1 MNKIYKNVWNHVT
14 RTFTAVSEIK
24 TKKGKAGKSVLAVA
38 VASVVLSSYSPL
50 ACAYDSFVWGADTIQ
65 LNGFYIGNNSQS
77 GLTHE
82 VRTTLNYLGGSGIKL
97 DFSTVNASYEDIG
110 GTQGLLSQGVS
121 GFEQLILTSDEI
133 DDTSYDANLIFDTS
147 DHHSITQNLNQ
158 GGTTV
163 AKLHYAAG
171 GRAYNL
177 FINNQDT
184 IGASFTVNNEQIYFN
199 GERWGFTDDG
209 MAWTTDLDYPATE
222 DGDLGIFLLTFLTG
236 IEVNQDQTLVLDGLD
251 NTEDPNHRNVL
262 SPIISGSG
270 SLTLK
275 GSGSVDIES
284 VITLDENGNVY
295 DSANI
300 YTGETT
306 IESSGK
312 NSFVVNLN
320 KKDSFGQTSKL
331 TATNAQINVK
341 TTDAWTSVQRID
353 STKSTINFASS
364 QTSFSITGSDAAGA
378 PAAQFTGV
386 NVINV
391 AADTFTLNVSNGSLE
406 VGREAGKDED
416 DNTIFTTGSLT
427 IQNSDANSQSLV
439 LSIGNNLNINGDS
452 LLNLADSA
460 DSRTINVGQNVTF
473 NQVNLATYG
482 IKADELIALGQVD
495 LIKSEGVYSLNTRAD
510 KFRVSD
516 GVIRIDANTD
526 VTVQETDVVSGASLH
541 VSKMKQ
547 LGDTIRIENKTD
559 GNGQVEKTSTLR
571 VTHSGALNFDKTVS
585 GDGVLHLDLSDGSD
599 LTFEDGAGGEDNSV
613 LVRMSNATYTYDI
626 NDDFNRYVVGGNGK
640 FISGSEAL
648 KLDTIGW
655 QYNTEDSYG
664 IIDLSKYEF
673 DVKTGPAIDA
683 TNIHL
688 SNGANIIQI
697 DVSDFTGQSVS
708 TTPGDILTLD
718 AANPDRLLI
727 KGTAGA
733 SGNRDITLQDPDG
746 YVIPPN
752 QSKPTYL
759 ISSNDTDGTERA
771 AKLNWG
777 IDASYHDTSESG
789 IKENGIYLDYSVQ
802 TIQLLNGSQDD
813 NSDMGTLRYEAA
825 LVANGTTENTDN
837 SLESRLTGKGILEFG
852 NSGTAPVNIAI
863 TNFFTDDARR
873 NNYTGAT
880 VVRTSTTLQSMA
892 AGLGNSTLV
901 LIGENANFD
910 LYVAD
915 NTEDLAL
922 HGITTDDAAH
932 TITIGKNGTLTL
944 DANTLSEDDR
954 KALGAETAY
963 NVDLQEGNVFGLKT
977 QLQGVGS
984 LVLIS
989 DLNAASAGA
998 FNSFKGN
1005 VTLSGDEKR
1014 TLTIGAVDQDTV
1026 LTNGVFVSDGTDTHV
1041 IYLKSGAQIG
1051 KTEGAVGADFSGFKG
1066 ILKLGEGK
1074 ALDIYNMSSLGS
1086 SAIQAD
1092 KGSSLVMNSISGE
1105 LLNGGLTALNGG
1117 TVTMNA
1123 KGSTGTL
1130 DYSKVAFANKVG
1142 AFKLDLEKSKV
1153 TLTNSGQN
1161 ISGNLSAD
1169 LDSNSALN
1177 LTGSDGNVDWSNLTG
1192 DEGSTVFLENSSA
1205 DRTVLTIDNISE
1217 NFKGTSKFSRFDF
1230 TFGENSQH
1238 DGLLSKRNFEFVDSS
1253 LVADGVSEVQNL
1265 TLSSDSSLEFKEA
1278 GKITLDGK
1286 SSSLITVSGEL
1297 NLGGATIVIDRDKF
1311 DFDLTEGG
1319 TTTTNKSLLAALNS
1333 AQSSSEKYF
1342 QLVDGKVTN
1351 NGTLAEFD
1359 ETSTV
1364 LVKNEKDETVAEI
1377 GSGTTLIN
1385 DDSGLWIGQG
1395 LQTLTLH
1402 QTMVLDAGDG
1412 TGLDLED
1419 NGAFA
1424 INATIKSKVDGIGL
1438 TISGYTPILLN
1449 GAKGDILGTT
1459 TVSDSGHLILGATNA
1474 LSTSGAT
1481 VDVDGTGTLTVNA
1494 GVSQIV
1500 KSMTVDGT
1508 IDLKENS
1515 RIDVV
1520 NGGSVEIGADA
1531 SLSGYG
1537 MWNLNAGAKMVIDAA
1552 EKGQNLTSGEVL
1564 GGTISKTGM
1573 GALTLGRDVVDS
1585 NDVAIDVAE
1594 GSLNIE
1600 GWDDTNSLTLKS
1612 LSLAS
1617 ETEFDLAGNLT
1628 TTDGFKAN
1636 GATIWVGSRT
1646 YDENVGFFNRVI
1658 GGGYSGDATFIFN
1671 VKLGKTESFGDSLTI
1686 NGAVADGSHA
1696 GLYVN
1701 LVGDN
1706 ADAVKGLTLLKVK
1719 QEEGESVSESFAT
1732 LANKDTV
1739 EAGGFDWYLRS
1750 YVNGEYRDF
1759 YLTNEFDES
1768 NSDHKSD
1775 PTISVRL
1782 GSLAAFAASVDM
1794 FDMNIHDRQGTRPW
1808 INPVTGEKTMT
1819 SLWMRQTLSK
1829 EGNNDSSG
1837 QLSGDTQ
1844 ENVTMIGG
1852 DILQFSPSGNGLVYA
1867 GLMAGYGDSDYD
1879 GSSNRTSDG
1888 SKADTEA
1895 WMVGAYAGWNQNDPK
1910 VDRSGAYV
1918 SGWVQ
1923 YAHFKSDITRTG
1935 SRTMEAKAEGIS
1947 ASLEAGWVL
1956 KAAEF
1961 QMQGGETKGAFYV
1974 EPHAQVT
1981 WWGADYDTIN
1991 DEDIRFEGQHN
2002 ITTRLGARFTM
2013 ETSGAT
2019 NFSPYLEANW
2029 VHNTKDYGAV
2039 WDDVESYVEGAG
2051 NQAELK
2057 FGAETFFT
2065 DSFSGYAQI
2074 RANWG
2079 GDGYN
2084 RQEGSLGL
2092 KYRF

>member
-1 MNKIYKNVWNHVT
+1 MDKEKYDGTSFVDGDAERLDQSSDGRNTQEGIYTGAILARLDLSNDLSLAVNDVKTWATTLRGHGDIFYTGTDRTKDILNIERVYHSRDDVDDELYLEYNDYRGSTTVKNLTVNLGVT
-14 RTFTAVSEIK
+14 DAFGK
-24 TKKGKAGKSVLAVA
+24 TKS
-38 VASVVLSSYSPL
+38 
-50 ACAYDSFVWGADTIQ
+50 
-65 LNGFYIGNNSQS
+65 
-77 GLTHE
+77 LTL
-82 VRTTLNYLGGSGIKL
+82 VN
-97 DFSTVNASYEDIG
+97 STVNANADAA
-110 GTQGLLSQGVS
+110 
-121 GFEQLILTSDEI
+121 LTNI
-133 DDTSYDANLIFDTS
+133 
-147 DHHSITQNLNQ
+147 
-158 GGTTV
+158 
-163 AKLHYAAG
+163 
-171 GRAYNL
+171 
-177 FINNQDT
+177 
-184 IGASFTVNNEQIYFN
+184 
-199 GERWGFTDDG
+199 
-209 MAWTTDLDYPATE
+209 DLD
-222 DGDLGIFLLTFLTG
+222 
-236 IEVNQDQTLVLDGLD
+236 
-251 NTEDPNHRNVL
+251 
-262 SPIISGSG
+262 
-270 SLTLK
+270 
-275 GSGSVDIES
+275 
-284 VITLDENGNVY
+284 
-295 DSANI
+295 
-300 YTGETT
+300 
-306 IESSGK
+306 
-312 NSFVVNLN
+312 
-320 KKDSFGQTSKL
+320 
-331 TATNAQINVK
+331 
-341 TTDAWTSVQRID
+341 
-353 STKSTINFASS
+353 
-364 QTSFSITGSDAAGA
+364 
-378 PAAQFTGV
+378 
-386 NVINV
+386 
-391 AADTFTLNVSNGSLE
+391 
-406 VGREAGKDED
+406 
-416 DNTIFTTGSLT
+416 
-427 IQNSDANSQSLV
+427 
-439 LSIGNNLNINGDS
+439 LNISDNS
-452 LLNLADSA
+452 LLNLGQKSLTVGRDVIFTNISDLANNGVKASQ
-460 DSRTINVGQNVTF
+460 INVASSVVLNASNG
-473 NQVNLATYG
+473 LY
-482 IKADELIALGQVD
+482 D
-495 LIKSEGVYSLNTRAD
+495 LNTKANT
-510 KFRVSD
+510 FRVEGSNVEIASD
-516 GVIRIDANTD
+516 ASVE
-526 VTVQETDVVSGASLH
+526 VKETDVVSGASLKA
-541 VSKMKQ
+541 SIDQ
-547 LGDTIRIENKTD
+547 LGETIKIENAQ
-559 GNGQVEKTSTLR
+559 NQQTSTLR
-571 VTHSGALNFDKTVS
+571 VTHSGTLTFDKTVS
-585 GDGVLHLDLSDGSD
+585 GDGVLHLDLSDGSA
-599 LTFEDGAGGEDNSV
+599 LIFADGAGGENNSV

-626 NDDFNRYVVGGNGK
+626 NDGFNRYVVGGKGK

-746 YVIPPN
+746 YVIPPD

-802 TIQLLNGSQDD
+802 TIQLLNGSLDD
-813 NSDMGTLRYEAA
+813 NSDMGTLRYDSA
-825 LVANGTTENTDN
+825 LVANGTTANTDN
-837 SLESRLTGKGILEFG
+837 SLESRLTGNGILEFG
-852 NSGTAPVNIAI
+852 NSGTDLVDI
-863 TNFFTDDARR
+863 TISNFLTDDENR

-880 VVRTSTTLQSMA
+880 VVRSNTTLHSMA
-892 AGLGNSTLV
+892 AGLGDSTLV
-901 LIGENANFD
+901 LIGKNANFD

-915 NTEDLAL
+915 STEDLAL

-932 TITIGKNGTLTL
+932 TITIDGALTLADNTLTDDDRGALEAYGVELQAGNVLGKGTKLNGTGTL
-944 DANTLSEDDR
+944 
-954 KALGAETAY
+954 ALESNLQTNSAE
-963 NVDLQEGNVFGLKT
+963 V
-977 QLQGVGS
+977 
-984 LVLIS
+984 
-989 DLNAASAGA
+989 
-998 FNSFKGN
+998 FNSFEGK
-1005 VTLSGDEKR
+1005 VIFTDVSEAR
-1014 TLTIGAVDQDTV
+1014 TLTITDGQGTLTAGDFGTSEQASTVGHIIDLQTNAEIGSADKDETGVDFSKFT
-1026 LTNGVFVSDGTDTHV
+1026 GT
-1041 IYLKSGAQIG
+1041 LRL
-1051 KTEGAVGADFSGFKG
+1051 GADRTFNVFEKS
-1066 ILKLGEGK
+1066 KLGNSKLE
-1074 ALDIYNMSSLGS
+1074 AYTGS
-1086 SAIQAD
+1086 T
-1092 KGSSLVMNSISGE
+1092 LVMHSVLADES
-1105 LLNGGLTALNGG
+1105 LLTVGGLTVMAGKDEA
-1117 TVTMNA
+1117 VTLRA
-1123 KGSTGTL
+1123 SDSVASL
-1130 DYSKVAFANKVG
+1130 DVTTDIAFANTDGQLV
-1142 AFKLDLEKSKV
+1142 LDLDSSTVSLEKGRKDIAKQFAAS
-1153 TLTNSGQN
+1153 
-1161 ISGNLSAD
+1161 
-1169 LDSNSALN
+1169 LDSNSTLN
-1177 LTGSDGNVDWSNLTG
+1177 LIGSGRNVDWSNLTG

-1585 NDVAIDVAE
+1585 NDVAIDVTE

-1701 LVGDN
+1701 LVGAH

>member
-1 MNKIYKNVWNHVT
+1 MNKIYKSIWNYVT
-14 RTFTAVSEIK
+14 KSWTAVSEDK
-24 TKKGKAGKSVLAVA
+24 RSPKKRTGTTQKIAFCASMSSMLIFGSSCVNAAWNVGETVNLDQEGDGGISNLIRGEFGFGESNSAKYYDEFQSILAGVHYLSFNGANAATASIDLNSNSLIYDLFEQSVGFQQILVG
-38 VASVVLSSYSPL
+38 
-50 ACAYDSFVWGADTIQ
+50 F
-65 LNGFYIGNNSQS
+65 NGGSWN
-77 GLTHE
+77 
-82 VRTTLNYLGGSGIKL
+82 LGGSFEVNTKNNIDSNVFSQSIKQNGTTIGVGYYTIGRRANMDKEKYDGTSFVDGDAERLDQSSDGRNTQEGIYTGAILARL
-97 DFSTVNASYEDIG
+97 DLSNDLSLVVNDVKTWATTLRGHGDIFYTGTDRTKDILNIERVYHSRDDVDDELYLEYNDYQGSTTVKNLTVNLGVTDAFGKTKSLTLVNSTVNA
-110 GTQGLLSQGVS
+110 
-121 GFEQLILTSDEI
+121 
-133 DDTSYDANLIFDTS
+133 
-147 DHHSITQNLNQ
+147 
-158 GGTTV
+158 
-163 AKLHYAAG
+163 
-171 GRAYNL
+171 
-177 FINNQDT
+177 
-184 IGASFTVNNEQIYFN
+184 
-199 GERWGFTDDG
+199 
-209 MAWTTDLDYPATE
+209 
-222 DGDLGIFLLTFLTG
+222 
-236 IEVNQDQTLVLDGLD
+236 
-251 NTEDPNHRNVL
+251 
-262 SPIISGSG
+262 
-270 SLTLK
+270 
-275 GSGSVDIES
+275 
-284 VITLDENGNVY
+284 
-295 DSANI
+295 
-300 YTGETT
+300 
-306 IESSGK
+306 
-312 NSFVVNLN
+312 
-320 KKDSFGQTSKL
+320 
-331 TATNAQINVK
+331 NA
-341 TTDAWTSVQRID
+341 
-353 STKSTINFASS
+353 
-364 QTSFSITGSDAAGA
+364 DAAL
-378 PAAQFTGV
+378 T
-386 NVINV
+386 NINL
-391 AADTFTLNVSNGSLE
+391 D
-406 VGREAGKDED
+406 
-416 DNTIFTTGSLT
+416 
-427 IQNSDANSQSLV
+427 
-439 LSIGNNLNINGDS
+439 LNISDNS
-452 LLNLADSA
+452 LLNLGQKSLTVGRDVIFTHISDLANNGVKASQ
-460 DSRTINVGQNVTF
+460 INVASSVVLNASNG
-473 NQVNLATYG
+473 LY
-482 IKADELIALGQVD
+482 D
-495 LIKSEGVYSLNTRAD
+495 LNTKANT
-510 KFRVSD
+510 FRVEGSNVEIASD
-516 GVIRIDANTD
+516 ASVE
-526 VTVQETDVVSGASLH
+526 VKETDVVSGASLKA
-541 VSKMKQ
+541 SIDQ
-547 LGDTIRIENKTD
+547 LGETIKIEN
-559 GNGQVEKTSTLR
+559 GQNQQTSTLR
-571 VTHSGALNFDKTVS
+571 VTHSGTLTFDKTVS
-585 GDGVLHLDLSDGSD
+585 GDGVLHLDLSDGSA
-599 LTFEDGAGGEDNSV
+599 LIFADGAGGENNSV

-626 NDDFNRYVVGGNGK
+626 NDGFNRYVVGGKGK

-746 YVIPPN
+746 YVIPPD

-813 NSDMGTLRYEAA
+813 NSDMGTLRYDSA
-825 LVANGTTENTDN
+825 LVANGTTANTDN
-837 SLESRLTGKGILEFG
+837 SLESRLTGNGILEFG
-852 NSGTAPVNIAI
+852 NSGTDPVNIAI

-880 VVRTSTTLQSMA
+880 VVRTNTTLRSMA

-901 LIGENANFD
+901 LIGEDANFD

-915 NTEDLAL
+915 NTEDLDL

-932 TITIGKNGTLTL
+932 TITIDENGTLTL
-944 DANTLSEDDR
+944 AGNTLNWDDL
-954 KALGAETAY
+954 KALRAETAY
-963 NVDLQEGNVFGLKT
+963 NVDLQEGNVLGLQT
-977 QLQGVGS
+977 QLQGEGS

-989 DLNAASAGA
+989 DLNAASARA
-998 FNSFKGN
+998 FNSFEGK
-1005 VTLSGDEKR
+1005 VTLSGDV
-1014 TLTIGAVDQDTV
+1014 TLKIGTGGKDTA
-1026 LTNGVFVSDGTDTHV
+1026 LTNGVFVSDGTATHV
-1041 IYLKSGAQIG
+1041 IDLKTGAQIG
-1051 KTEGAVGADFSGFKG
+1051 TANGVSGADFSGFKG
-1066 ILKLGEGK
+1066 ILKLGADK
-1074 ALDIYNMSSLGS
+1074 TLDIYNMDSLGS

-1092 KGSSLVMNSISGE
+1092 NGSSLVMNSISGE
-1105 LLNGGLTALNGG
+1105 LLNNSLTVLNGG
-1117 TVTMNA
+1117 TVTLNA
-1123 KGSTGTL
+1123 KNSTGTL
-1130 DYSKVAFANKVG
+1130 DYSKVAFDNNVG
-1142 AFKLDLEKSKV
+1142 AFKLALENFEV

-1585 NDVAIDVAE
+1585 NDVAIDVTE

-1739 EAGGFDWYLRS
+1739 ESGGFDWYLRS

-2019 NFSPYLEANW
+2019 NFSPYLETNW